1 MVSGTFSGGITLAV
15 LEPTMPRPRR
25 LTLERYVYHVLN
37 RAVRR
42 NTLFGTSGDYA
53 AFEQVLLEA
62 REKFA
67 IRLPA
72 YCSMP
77 NHWHLLVKPEADGE
91 LSRFMQW
98 LTLTHSH
105 RYSAVHRITG
115 TGPIYQGRFK
125 SIPVALDQHYFWV
138 HRYIERN
145 PLRAGLVSRAEDW
158 RWSSLWHR
166 YRDTGIRF
174 DDPPV
179 PLPTDWISYVNQAQT
194 PQELCTLRQRI
205 AKGIPLGCA
214 SWVAV
219 VATKLGLPKETRNP
233 GRPRKGT

>member
-1 MVSGTFSGGITLAV
+1 
-15 LEPTMPRPRR
+15 MPRPRR
-25 LTLERYVYHVLN
+25 LTLGGYVYHVLN

-42 NTLFGTSGDYA
+42 STLFLTPGDYA

-67 IRLPA
+67 IQVPS

-77 NHWHLLVKPEADGE
+77 NHWHLLVKPENDGE
-91 LSRFMQW
+91 LSQFMHW

-105 RYSAVHRITG
+105 RYSAFHRMAG

-125 SIPVALDQHYFWV
+125 SIPVALDRHYLWA

-166 YRDTGIRF
+166 CRDTDIRF
-174 DDPPV
+174 DDPPM
-179 PLPTDWISYVNQAQT
+179 PLPVDWIRYVNLPQT
-194 PQELCTLRQRI
+194 PQELGVLRQRI
-205 AKGIPLGCA
+205 AKGVPLGADAWVTSVA
-214 SWVAV
+214 SE
-219 VATKLGLPKETRNP
+219 LGLPNEMRNP

>member
-1 MVSGTFSGGITLAV
+1 
-15 LEPTMPRPRR
+15 MPRPRR
-25 LTLERYVYHVLN
+25 LTLGGHVYHVLN

-42 NTLFGTSGDYA
+42 HTLFRTFGDYA
-53 AFEQVLLEA
+53 TFEEVLLEA

-67 IRLPA
+67 ILLPS

-77 NHWHLLVKPEADGE
+77 NHWHLLVKPESDGE

-105 RYSAVHRITG
+105 RYSAFHRMVG

-125 SIPVALDQHYFWV
+125 SIPVALDQHYLWA

-166 YRDTGIRF
+166 SRHTSVPI

-179 PLPTDWISYVNQAQT
+179 PLPNDWVRYVNQPQT
-194 PQELCTLRQRI
+194 PQELRALRQRI
-205 AKGIPLGCA
+205 AKGVPLGTND
-214 SWVAV
+214 WVVAV
-219 VATKLGLPKETRNP
+219 AKELGLPSEIRSR
-233 GRPRKGT
+233 GRPKKVPDTFFKGT